1 MLYTMLT
8 GLPDKQCYI
17 PHPRNSESL
26 QSVTLLNKQDN
37 ASCSWLIGMYRLGTI
52 TPYFTNRIRLTP
64 RLEASLYKVNQR

>member
-37 ASCSWLIGMYRLGTI
+37 ASCSWLIGIEMLGNH
-52 TPYFTNRIRLTP
+52 TPYFTDRIGLTH
-64 RLEASLYKVNQR
+64 RLEASIL